1 MTDES
6 FYELVGTLAAW
17 RRLRYTL
24 YNMKDDERYADISR
38 DFVEMMDGIRDRAIQ
53 ELKDKHRELEE
64 QVRKEAKE

>member
-1 MTDES
+1 MTDDS

-17 RRLRYTL
+17 RRLRYAL
-24 YNMKDDERYADISR
+24 YNMKDDEKYADISQ
-38 DFVEMMDGIRDRAIQ
+38 DFIELMDGIRDRAIQ